1 MTEVRAVKS
10 SNKSTDH
17 QRKSSTKDAFVA
29 FLVLLVFALLLGLSS
44 SISSYDFDKQS
55 ELSARCRS
63 MGGQTGNG
71 KCFKDGRE
79 V

>member
-1 MTEVRAVKS
+1 MKS
-10 SNKSTDH
+10 SDKSTNS
-17 QRKSSTKDAFVA
+17 QRKPSAKDAFIA

-44 SISSYDFDKQS
+44 SISGYDFDKQS

-63 MGGQTGNG
+63 LGGEIGND
-71 KCFKDGRE
+71 KCFKNGKK

>member
-1 MTEVRAVKS
+1 MKS
-10 SNKSTDH
+10 SNKSTNH
-17 QRKSSTKDAFVA
+17 QRKSSTKDAFIA
-29 FLVLLVFALLLGLSS
+29 FLVLLVFTLLLGLSS
-44 SISSYDFDKQS
+44 GISGYNLNEQF

-63 MGGQTGNG
+63 LGGQIGSG